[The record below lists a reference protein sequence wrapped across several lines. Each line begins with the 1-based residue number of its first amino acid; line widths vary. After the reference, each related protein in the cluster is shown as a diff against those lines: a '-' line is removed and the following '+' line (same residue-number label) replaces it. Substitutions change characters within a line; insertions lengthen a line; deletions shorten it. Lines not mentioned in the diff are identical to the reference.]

1 MARMTNGETNGVTDR
16 ILNPWDTLKN
26 PPAAYRSV
34 PLWSWN
40 DLLEKKEL
48 ERQIE
53 EMHRAGIGGFF
64 MHARGGLQTPYM
76 GEEWMEAIRTLIE
89 KSRELGMSAWFY
101 DENGWPSGFADGKV
115 PAKGLDYQQKRLV
128 CEQAPFQD
136 VPAERI
142 IGWYAAGAEGGADYR
157 LLPPGEEARAD
168 LRICYDV
175 NPYYTDTLSS
185 MAVKEFINTTYERYW
200 KQFGEE
206 YGGELSGVFTDEP
219 QFGRGGLPWSFELE
233 GMFTRRHGGS
243 VKEVLPALFLD
254 TVGASRARYAY
265 WETVTFMFTQAY
277 AKQIGDWCA
286 GRGWSATGH
295 VVDEQELMHQVTSVG
310 DPMAFYEH
318 LQIPGC
324 DWLGRFVGSDAMV
337 PKQVSSVARQLGKKR
352 AITESFGCS
361 GWNVSFADL
370 KRIGEWQ
377 FVHGINLMCQH
388 LQGYSLRGLRK
399 RDYPPSL
406 FYQQP
411 WWSDYKG
418 FNDYFARLSLLLS
431 EGTGQAEVL
440 LLHPVRTAWML
451 QRGGDY
457 SAVIPYHEAFAQL
470 TRWLCQ
476 SLTEHDYGSEGI
488 IAGHGRVS
496 GGSFIVGEAAY
507 RVVIVPPSV
516 TVDRRTAELLREFS
530 AQGGTLIVFE
540 PYPVLVDGQED
551 AEFARFMQAAA
562 LPEWSCEALCRAV
575 SAGAGPFLRIYGEN
589 GEPVAADTL
598 NVRTLELAGSILHY
612 VVNSGT
618 EFYPLLNIQLTRQGI
633 VSLVDLET
641 GAIHPVEQEPL
652 ERNLMERELL
662 EKGQLE
668 RDLMEREPLEQELM
682 ELEQVQV
689 EQKQMGQQLQ
699 PQGVRLQ
706 LPLHPGQS
714 YMLKVDPIPASAP
727 FAGDSKAVAFEG
739 PGEDSE
745 NQDAVTVRPADI
757 REHADIRAA
766 AAVKLGHTGEERSV
780 REQSDHQERLQ
791 IVLAADWEVVH
802 ADLNSLTLDNARL
815 RVDGGEWSEPQPVI
829 FIQEQLL
836 AYGRTVTAELEFAF
850 AVSFDTARQ
859 REMYLVIERPEE
871 LEIELNGARVE
882 TAGSGWWRD
891 ISFRTVDISGL
902 AAAGRNTLVL
912 RMEFRGSQ
920 EISERLARAR
930 AFEAEGNKLT
940 IDQELESIYLLGD
953 FGVQSGSEFTDGERR
968 AVFTE
973 GPFQLMEPARHVQ
986 TGDLTRQGFPFFSGS
1001 LRLRQTLAF
1010 DAAQALGAQ
1019 WFFQAPPDAI
1029 VTKLF
1034 INGVEVHSF
1043 LWEPYHADISSF
1055 LHSGSNVIELELT
1068 GSCRNLLGPHHH
1080 IKGEVYK
1087 VGPDS
1092 YKDKPGWTDKD
1103 LDKDTHVYQTR
1114 YAFVKFGL
1122 AAPPLIYVEQA

>member
-1 MARMTNGETNGVTDR
+1 MTNRETNR

-40 DLLEKKEL
+40 DLLEKEEL

-76 GEEWMEAIRTLIE
+76 GEEWMEAIRTSIE
-89 KSRELGMSAWFY
+89 KSRELGMNAWFY

-128 CEQAPFQD
+128 CEQAPFED

-142 IGWYAAGAEGGADYR
+142 IGWYAAGPDGGADYR

-168 LRICYDV
+168 LRISYDV

-185 MAVKEFINTTYERYW
+185 MAVKEFIDSTYERYW
-200 KQFGEE
+200 KQFGEK
-206 YGGELSGVFTDEP
+206 YGGELSGIFTDEP
-219 QFGRGGLPWSFELE
+219 QFGRGALPWSFELE
-233 GMFTRRHGGS
+233 DMFIRRHGGN

-254 TVGASRARYAY
+254 TMGASRARYAY

-286 GRGWSATGH
+286 GKGWSATGH

-324 DWLGRFVGSDAMV
+324 DWLGRFVGNDAMV

-377 FVHGINLMCQH
+377 FVHGINLLCQH

-411 WWSDYKG
+411 WWSEYKN

-431 EGTGQAEVL
+431 EGAAQAEVL
-440 LLHPVRTAWML
+440 LLHPVRTAWTL

-457 SAVIPYHEAFAQL
+457 SAVIPYHEAFARL

-476 SLTEHDYGSEGI
+476 SLIEHDYGSEGI

-530 AQGGTLIVFE
+530 AQGGTLIAFE

-551 AEFARFMQAAA
+551 AEFARFMEAAV

-575 SAGAGPFLRIYGEN
+575 SAGAGPSLQISGGN

-618 EFYPLLNIQLTRQGI
+618 EFYPLLNIQLTRQGT

-641 GAIHPVEQEPL
+641 GEIRPLEQKLLGRDLMELEPL
-652 ERNLMERELL
+652 ERDQMEQEL
-662 EKGQLE
+662 
-668 RDLMEREPLEQELM
+668 LEQELP
-682 ELEQVQV
+682 EQEQVQAG
-689 EQKQMGQQLQ
+689 QKQMGQKLQ

-714 YMLKVDPIPASAP
+714 YMLKVDPFTGSAP
-727 FAGDSKAVAFEG
+727 ITGDYG
-739 PGEDSE
+739 
-745 NQDAVTVRPADI
+745 
-757 REHADIRAA
+757 
-766 AAVKLGHTGEERSV
+766 SV
-780 REQSDHQERLQ
+780 REQSDNQERSP
-791 IVLAADWEVVH
+791 VELAADWEIVH

-815 RVDGGEWSEPQPVI
+815 RVDGGEWSELQPVI

-850 AVSFDTARQ
+850 AVGFDTARQ
-859 REMYLVIERPEE
+859 RELYLVIERPEE
-871 LEIELNGARVE
+871 LEVELNGARVE

-891 ISFRTVDISGL
+891 ISFRTIDISGL

-912 RMEFRGSQ
+912 RMEFHSSQ
-920 EISERLARAR
+920 EIADRLARAK

-953 FGVQSGSEFTDGERR
+953 FGVHSGSGFTDGERR
-968 AVFTE
+968 AVCTE
-973 GPFQLMEPARHVQ
+973 GPFQLMEPARQVQ

-1001 LRLRQTLAF
+1001 LRLRQTLEL
-1010 DAAQALGAQ
+1010 DAARASGAQ
-1019 WFFQAPPDAI
+1019 WFFQSPPDAI

-1034 INGVEVHSF
+1034 INGAEVRSF
-1043 LWEPYHADISSF
+1043 LWEPYDADISSF

-1122 AAPPLIYVEQA
+1122 AASPLIYVEQA